1 VDCCTDSPMRFATT
15 ILVTLVVS
23 SALAQTPPPAVAPP
37 VQTQPYVPPTIPIL
51 PPGLSSG
58 DRELILLLV
67 AERDRQYDQRFHA
80 QEIAVAAALA
90 AAKEAVAAA
99 LTAAKEA
106 VDKAAAAN
114 DKHFDSVNEF
124 RKTLTDQTA
133 SFPTRN
139 EVDIKFKAIE
149 DKISLL
155 IQRDNQ
161 LAGRFEGGGAIWNGL
176 IAVFGVLIGGGML
189 VLAFNRG
196 TGRR

>member
-1 VDCCTDSPMRFATT
+1 MFRFAST
-15 ILVTLVVS
+15 VA
-23 SALAQTPPPAVAPP
+23 ALWLAFIVAAPAQAPPPAVSPP
-37 VQTQPYVPPTIPIL
+37 VQTQPYIAPTL
-51 PPGLSSG
+51 PDLPRGLSSG

-139 EVDIKFKAIE
+139 EVDIKFKAME

-155 IQRDNQ
+155 ITRDNQ
-161 LAGRFEGGGAIWNGL
+161 LAGQTEGYSTLWNGI
-176 IAVFGVLIGGGML
+176 IAIVGVMIGGGML
-189 VLAFNRG
+189 ALAFRH
-196 TGRR
+196 RSR